1 MMTIEIERKER
12 TKKKLCKERTHIFD
26 VLLFENNSLFKCEYT
41 MSSNEIE
48 KLNKEKSSLIG
59 EYLVLKKQYQELF
72 FKYKVTSDENAN
84 LKKQIVNL
92 QNENKEL
99 NSEIDENKKTIDV
112 SLLQENKSLVAKI
125 SQMNRLSSPNII
137 QQSVKIHSTPFK
149 ESRSKKSTA
158 TKSFPVYEVD
168 ALIKHRST
176 ARTRE
181 FLVRWKGFKPKD
193 DTWVKEAN
201 LLCPQILEKYKKQH
215 RL

>member
-1 MMTIEIERKER
+1 
-12 TKKKLCKERTHIFD
+12 
-26 VLLFENNSLFKCEYT
+26 

-59 EYLVLKKQYQELF
+59 EFLVLKKQYQELF

-92 QNENKEL
+92 QNENKDL
-99 NSEIDENKKTIDV
+99 NSKFEESKKSNDV

-137 QQSVKIHSTPFK
+137 QPSVKIHSTPFK
-149 ESRSKKSTA
+149 ISTSKKSTP
-158 TKSFPVYEVD
+158 TKSSPVYEVD

-193 DTWVKEAN
+193 DSWVKETN